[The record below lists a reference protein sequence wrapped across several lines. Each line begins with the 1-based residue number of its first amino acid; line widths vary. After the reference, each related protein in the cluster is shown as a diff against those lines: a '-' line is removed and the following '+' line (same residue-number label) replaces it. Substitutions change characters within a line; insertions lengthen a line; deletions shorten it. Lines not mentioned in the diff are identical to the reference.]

1 MSNFVDID
9 VTEPILTMYFGSMI
23 PTDNIKTS
31 ISLRDVKSVSISKG
45 NVVIVTLKD
54 NRVWQLSSLK
64 EMIEDTYPVENWNS
78 IELENNEDLFNKI
91 ENIIL

>member
-1 MSNFVDID
+1 MSDFVDIN
-9 VTEPILTMYFGSMI
+9 VTDRVITMFFGNMI
-23 PTDNIKTS
+23 PTDNVKTS
-31 ISLRDVKSVSISKG
+31 ISLKDVKSVSMSKD

-54 NRVWQLSSLK
+54 NRVWQLSSLN

>member
-1 MSNFVDID
+1 MSDFVDIN
-9 VTEPILTMYFGSMI
+9 VTDRVITMFFGAAI
-23 PTDNIKTS
+23 PTDNVKTS
-31 ISLRDVKSVSISKG
+31 ISLKDVKSVSMSKD

-54 NRVWQLSSLK
+54 NRVWQLSSLN